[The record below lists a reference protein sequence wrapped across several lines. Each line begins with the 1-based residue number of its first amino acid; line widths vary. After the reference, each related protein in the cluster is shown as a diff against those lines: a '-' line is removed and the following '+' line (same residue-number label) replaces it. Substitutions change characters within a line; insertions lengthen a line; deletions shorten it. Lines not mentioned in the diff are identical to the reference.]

1 MRVFALTVLL
11 IMAAGCSTGIVVH
24 DQTRAAELIVDFLT
38 SLKSAEGIQLAYAW
52 TDDRYKQEITA
63 AEFTRIVARMRNL
76 NQGAEIR
83 LTGYETIGPVEILNI
98 YASSST
104 DQGKL
109 YFRFVL
115 SGSKSSDYYL
125 LNLDVNDSTFSQQG
139 IYHAFAKSIAVSG
152 V

>member
-1 MRVFALTVLL
+1 MRIFALTVLL
-11 IMAAGCSTGIVVH
+11 ILAHGCSTGIVVH
-24 DQTRAAELIVDFLT
+24 DQTRAAELVVDFLS
-38 SLKSAEGIQLAYAW
+38 SLKSTEGIELAYAW

-63 AEFTRIVARMRNL
+63 AEFTRIVARIRNL

-83 LTGYETIGPVEILNI
+83 LIGYETVGSVEKLNI
-98 YASSST
+98 YASSVT
-104 DQGKL
+104 DQGEL

-125 LNLDVNDSTFSQQG
+125 LNLDVDDSTFSQQG
-139 IYHAFAKSIAVSG
+139 IYHAFSKSIVVSG